1 MHVFFCA
8 SVFLEYMNYRLS
20 EDILGRVCHSVIK
33 HKQEWPLV
41 STYVLNRLTTI
52 PEKIVILQTLG
63 KVHIVEF

>member
-1 MHVFFCA
+1 
-8 SVFLEYMNYRLS
+8 MNYRLS